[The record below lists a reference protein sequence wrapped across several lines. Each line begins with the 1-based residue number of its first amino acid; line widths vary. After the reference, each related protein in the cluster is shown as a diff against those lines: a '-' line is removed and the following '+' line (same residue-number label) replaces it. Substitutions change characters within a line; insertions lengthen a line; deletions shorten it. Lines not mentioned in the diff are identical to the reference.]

1 MSELYKHLNILAK
14 MHEHICV
21 KLDGILEIT
30 ELLRDKHDAP
40 RRNFPPCRIRQK
52 QVWHLCRW
60 CSRIESSYHGN
71 ASRTLKAVLN
81 VKSRPLYL

>member
-52 QVWHLCRW
+52 QV
-60 CSRIESSYHGN
+60 
-71 ASRTLKAVLN
+71 
-81 VKSRPLYL
+81 